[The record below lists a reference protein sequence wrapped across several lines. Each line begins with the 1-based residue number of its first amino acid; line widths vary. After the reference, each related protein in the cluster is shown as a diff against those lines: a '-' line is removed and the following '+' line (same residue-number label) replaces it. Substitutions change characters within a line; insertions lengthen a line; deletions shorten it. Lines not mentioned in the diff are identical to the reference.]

1 MYLKTK
7 DWSFN
12 PEPCTYFTWKSM
24 SRMSQT
30 LLVAENFASKSYL
43 MRRLNSQ
50 LWKNTDDLICERGTR
65 PWPHHR
71 SIRSPRDP
79 KRGRMRKSVK
89 VSQRPRKGRERQSK
103 AAQTLAQRLQRPGR
117 GEQRPGEAR
126 QRPGRARGRGG
137 GQKLKLLS
145 PDARLTH
152 WGRLRLGKPELN
164 NTAFSFSQTFSM
176 GQRYID
182 AWIIFV
188 ISPTLQQKRVWFSLS
203 FDFNH
208 KLIS

>member
-1 MYLKTK
+1 
-7 DWSFN
+7 
-12 PEPCTYFTWKSM
+12 M

-30 LLVAENFASKSYL
+30 LLVAKKTLHPQAISCGDST
-43 MRRLNSQ
+43 LNYER
-50 LWKNTDDLICERGTR
+50 TRMICERGTR

-145 PDARLTH
+145 PGARLTH

-164 NTAFSFSQTFSM
+164 NAAFSFTQTFSM
-176 GQRYID
+176 G
-182 AWIIFV
+182 
-188 ISPTLQQKRVWFSLS
+188 KRCT
-203 FDFNH
+203 
-208 KLIS
+208 